1 MYNGADTMK
10 FIILLFVIYAIIQS
24 YSYCVAAGRAD
35 KRAEEMYQ
43 KWKENKDG

>member
-1 MYNGADTMK
+1 MK

-24 YSYCVAAGRAD
+24 YGCCVAAGYAD

-43 KWKENKDG
+43 KWKESKDG